1 MKNRH
6 NINFNFTTI
15 MKRVLFSVILLLAAG
30 FTFAQEKTV
39 KEAKSIAN
47 EVKPNFNKAE
57 QLINQALTN
66 PETKDNAD
74 TWDVAGFIQKR
85 INEEEMKDAFLR
97 KPYDTLK
104 VYNSALNMCKYY
116 LKCDELAQVP
126 NEKGKIKNKYRK
138 ANAAAIIAE
147 RPNLIN
153 GGIQYYN
160 LEKNKEALD
169 FFGTYIEIAQ
179 NPMFEKENPN
189 ITVKGTYDSSGKLQ
203 TQIEEG
209 IEADVFMSA
218 ATKQMNALTEQGLV
232 EKDSVVDLLQ
242 NQIVLITAADS
253 TLDLQNFEDITKAN
267 VIAIGDPESVPV
279 GQYSTEI
286 LTNLGILDSLE
297 AEGKIT
303 YGSNVKEVTT
313 QVSEAAVDA
322 GIIYATDAFSAG
334 LTVVDQA
341 EGDLCKQ
348 VIYPAAVLNIS
359 RNPEAAKEFLAYLQT
374 DTCMQVFEAVGFTAA
389 E

>member
-1 MKNRH
+1 MKKRLIAGLLAGAMAVSLSGCGAPKTEEAPAAGDSAAEGTAEAEPVTLNVFAAASMTETLTEIQEMYKDVAP
-6 NINFNFTTI
+6 NVTLVFNF
-15 MKRVLFSVILLLAAG
+15 
-30 FTFAQEKTV
+30 
-39 KEAKSIAN
+39 
-47 EVKPNFNKAE
+47 
-57 QLINQALTN
+57 
-66 PETKDNAD
+66 
-74 TWDVAGFIQKR
+74 
-85 INEEEMKDAFLR
+85 
-97 KPYDTLK
+97 
-104 VYNSALNMCKYY
+104 
-116 LKCDELAQVP
+116 
-126 NEKGKIKNKYRK
+126 
-138 ANAAAIIAE
+138 
-147 RPNLIN
+147 
-153 GGIQYYN
+153 
-160 LEKNKEALD
+160 
-169 FFGTYIEIAQ
+169 
-179 NPMFEKENPN
+179 
-189 ITVKGTYDSSGKLQ
+189 DSSGTLK
-203 TQIEEG
+203 TQIQEG
-209 IEADVFMSA
+209 ADCDLFISA
-218 ATKQMNALTEQGLV
+218 AQKQMNQLNKDADPEVNTEGLDYV
-232 EKDSVVDLLQ
+232 LEGTRVNLLENKVVLAVPDGNPKDIES
-242 NQIVLITAADS
+242 
-253 TLDLQNFEDITKAN
+253 FEDLGTDKLSLLALGN
-267 VIAIGDPESVPV
+267 EDVPV